1 MKKITP
7 LISIFALIAPVANA
21 QNANLAYE
29 IVEGLTTEVGQRL
42 AGTEGEAK
50 ARAWGME
57 KLKSLGFSNVHI
69 ETYDMPTWVRG
80 AETAEVVT
88 PYNQKLMLTALG
100 NSGATPVNGISA
112 KVIDFKSLDA
122 LKAVPDEVVKGKIV
136 YVTHNMQPTQ
146 NGASYGAYGAVRRVG
161 PNIAAKKGA
170 IGYIMRSLGT
180 DNKRSPHTGVTR
192 FEDGVLPIPSAALS
206 IPDAENLDRMLK
218 RSKGD
223 LTIHLTLTPKQTGMQ
238 QSGNLIAEVQGTDPN
253 AGIIVVAGHLD
264 SWDLGTG
271 AIDDAAGVAIVAAAA
286 KNIMDMGKP
295 KRTIRVIWM
304 GSEEVGGF
312 GQDAYD
318 LAHKNEKFVLASE
331 SDFGADRVWAF
342 AYKLPDSAKALGER
356 LQKGFAQMGI
366 IYDKGDAHGG
376 SDIEH
381 IIENGAAVI
390 DLKQDGTHYF
400 DLHHTPDDTLDKID
414 PAALQQN
421 VDAWTLMLKEVANA
435 PEDLTPVK
443 VEKK

>member
-1 MKKITP
+1 MKKLFP
-7 LISIFALIAPVANA
+7 LISIFALCGSIAHA

-29 IVEGLTTEVGQRL
+29 IVEGLTTEVGPRL

-50 ARAWGME
+50 ARAWGLE

-69 ETYDMPTWVRG
+69 EPYNMPTWVRG
-80 AETAEVVT
+80 AETGEVVT

-100 NSGATPVNGISA
+100 NSAATPAQGLSA
-112 KVIDFKSLDA
+112 KVIGFSSLEA
-122 LKAVPDEVVKGKIV
+122 LKLVPDEVVKGKIV
-136 YVTHNMQPTQ
+136 YVTHNMKATQ
-146 NGASYGAYGAVRRVG
+146 NGSGYGAFGPARFIG

-170 IGYIMRSLGT
+170 AAYLLRSLGT

-218 RSKGD
+218 RAKGD
-223 LTIHLTLTPKQTGMQ
+223 LTIHLTLTPKQIGMQ
-238 QSGNLIAEVQGTDPN
+238 QSGNLVAEVQGTDPK

-271 AIDDAAGVAIVAAAA
+271 AIDDGAGVAIVAAAA

-312 GQDAYD
+312 GSDAYYE
-318 LAHKNEKFVLASE
+318 AHKNENFVMASE

-342 AYKLPDSAKALGER
+342 AYKLPESAKSLGER
-356 LQKGFAQMGI
+356 LQKGFANMGI
-366 IYDKGDAHGG
+366 VYDRGAANGG
-376 SDIEH
+376 ADVEK

-421 VDAWTLMLKEVANA
+421 VDAWTFMLKEVANA